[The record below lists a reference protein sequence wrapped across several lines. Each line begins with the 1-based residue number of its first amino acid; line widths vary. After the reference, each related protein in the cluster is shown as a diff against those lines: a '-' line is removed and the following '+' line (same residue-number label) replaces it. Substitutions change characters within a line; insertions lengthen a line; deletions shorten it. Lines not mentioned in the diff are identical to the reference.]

1 MPALTFAT
9 LQTELSDRGFS
20 RLSATRL
27 GYFINQARADL
38 DGYRLWPYRLTTASG
53 AAPLTIADLGTIEEV
68 VDTANNSNPLH
79 YMSRRNLLDYYGTI
93 TTTGT
98 PQFFYIDNGI
108 VRTFPIG
115 GTLSVRYYKNAP
127 DLTGTQVPLAP
138 FEFHFLIV
146 DLAEQRA
153 HRSKGD
159 IATAN
164 ALQPYIDQQL
174 QGMVE
179 DQFGQQIEG
188 GDFVQTITGS
198 SEDW

>member
-1 MPALTFAT
+1 VPALTFAT
-9 LQTELSDRGFS
+9 LQTELSDRGFA
-20 RLSATRL
+20 RLTTTRL

-38 DGYRLWPYRLTTASG
+38 DGFRPWPYRLTTASG
-53 AAPLTIADLGTIEEV
+53 AAPLTITDLGTIESV
-68 VDTANNSNPLH
+68 VDTANNSNQLEFV
-79 YMSRRNLLDYYGTI
+79 SRQNLLDYYGII

-98 PQFFYIDNGI
+98 PSFYFIDNGI
-108 VRTFPIG
+108 VRTYPVG
-115 GTLSVRYYKNAP
+115 GTLSVRYFKATP
-127 DLTGTQVPLAP
+127 DLTGVQVPLAP
-138 FEFHFLIV
+138 PEFHFLIV
-146 DLAEQRA
+146 DMAEQRA

-179 DQFGQQIEG
+179 DQFGQTQG
-188 GDFVQTITGS
+188 SDFVQTITGA